1 MRGMTFRARRL
12 APATLLAFALP
23 CSACALDEDDAA
35 DGGAAHVGLR
45 VLPDGLPTVNIDDE
59 FGTEV
64 RILLNAEHFG
74 GPDVETMEVV
84 RASLQLDLE
93 QFTDLELDLPED
105 GPGFEGIADGEA
117 TTLDLRG
124 AVELT
129 HQDWGLCASGAD
141 EADDEL
147 RVTVSVE
154 LRFTPGA
161 NDEADEVVIEHHAV
175 DLHCVF
181 IG

>member
-1 MRGMTFRARRL
+1 MTCRVR
-12 APATLLAFALP
+12 LLASAALLALAIP
-23 CSACALDEDDAA
+23 CSACALDEDDGT

-64 RILLNAEHFG
+64 RILLDAEHFG

-93 QFTDLELDLPED
+93 HFTDIELGLPDD
-105 GPGFEGIADGEA
+105 GAGFEPIADGDA

-124 AVELT
+124 AVDLT

>member
-1 MRGMTFRARRL
+1 MICRARLL
-12 APATLLAFALP
+12 APTALLAVALP
-23 CSACALDEDDAA
+23 CSACALDQGDAM
-35 DGGAAHVGLR
+35 DGGGAAHVGLR
-45 VLPDGLPTVNIDDE
+45 VLPNGMPTVSIDDE

-64 RILLNAEHFG
+64 RILLDAEHFG

-84 RASLQLDLE
+84 SASLQLDLE
-93 QFTDLELDLPED
+93 HFSDLELALPED

-117 TTLDLRG
+117 IMLDLRG
-124 AVELT
+124 AVDLT
-129 HQDWGLCASGAD
+129 HDDWGLCASGAD

-161 NDEADEVVIEHHAV
+161 NDDADEVLIESHAV
-175 DLHCVF
+175 DLNCVF